1 MGIDMKKTK
10 ITKFTTTMADIDLTI
25 GTLIELIEDL
35 GLNPNDESHCV
46 KVLADLFDE
55 IQDCTG
61 MYY

>member
-1 MGIDMKKTK
+1 MSKQSDFAKHMAKIDSS
-10 ITKFTTTMADIDLTI
+10 I
-25 GTLIELIEDL
+25 GNLIELIEQL

-55 IQDCTG
+55 IQDATG

>member
-1 MGIDMKKTK
+1 MSKQSDLAKHMAKIDSS
-10 ITKFTTTMADIDLTI
+10 I
-25 GTLIELIEDL
+25 GNLIELIEQL

-55 IQDCTG
+55 IQDATG